1 LANQQE
7 NLDVLIQ
14 LPWTVPQQ
22 PNVQT
27 IVLQQPT
34 KTHMELNAST
44 DKTAIS
50 SFALS
55 VVIALILGGLATW
68 LAYWYGRK
76 SFVLTELSFKVVSE
90 DIRQAAKTNSDIA
103 ISMMENQ
110 ITITELQI
118 RSKEKSEELER
129 IITRGGEIIVLQ
141 NKLII
146 ELYKLATLGDE
157 IFKKDIE
164 TIVSRLNELNN
175 EILSEYHLF
184 LLLMST
190 DSKEYSR
197 IKILGDLFL
206 QIAWEVAARVQLNH
220 NIGSIYLDEKFK
232 ETLYNSFKENCIFD
246 EDEVNHIKKIIED
259 EVYDLLSNVSDVFQ
273 NEIHLYLLSKKAA

>member
-1 LANQQE
+1 MAEQE
-7 NLDVLIQ
+7 GKQALIIQ

-27 IVLQQPT
+27 IVLQQPA
-34 KTHMELNAST
+34 KTQMELNAST

-55 VVIALILGGLATW
+55 VIIALILGGFATW

-76 SFVLTELSFKVVSE
+76 SFKLTELSFKVVSE

-164 TIVSRLNELNN
+164 VIVSRLNELNN

-220 NIGSIYLDEKFK
+220 KIGSIYLDEKFK

-246 EDEVNHIKKIIED
+246 EDEVNHIKKIIEE
-259 EVYDLLSNVSDVFQ
+259 EVYDLLSNVSDIFQ

>member
-1 LANQQE
+1 MAEQE
-7 NLDVLIQ
+7 GKQALMIQ

-27 IVLQQPT
+27 IVLQQPA
-34 KTHMELNAST
+34 KTQMELNAST

-55 VVIALILGGLATW
+55 VIIALILGGFATW

-76 SFVLTELSFKVVSE
+76 SFKLTELSFKVVSE

-164 TIVSRLNELNN
+164 VIVSRLNELNN

-220 NIGSIYLDEKFK
+220 KIGSIYLDEKFK
-232 ETLYNSFKENCIFD
+232 ETLHNSFKENCIFD
-246 EDEVNHIKKIIED
+246 EDEVNHIKKIIEE
-259 EVYDLLSNVSDVFQ
+259 EVYDLLSNVSDIFQ

>member
-1 LANQQE
+1 
-7 NLDVLIQ
+7 
-14 LPWTVPQQ
+14 
-22 PNVQT
+22 
-27 IVLQQPT
+27 
-34 KTHMELNAST
+34 M
-44 DKTAIS
+44 
-50 SFALS
+50 
-55 VVIALILGGLATW
+55 
-68 LAYWYGRK
+68 
-76 SFVLTELSFKVVSE
+76 
-90 DIRQAAKTNSDIA
+90 
-103 ISMMENQ
+103 
-110 ITITELQI
+110 
-118 RSKEKSEELER
+118 
-129 IITRGGEIIVLQ
+129 
-141 NKLII
+141 
-146 ELYKLATLGDE
+146 GDE

-175 EILSEYHLF
+175 GILSEYHLF

-220 NIGSIYLDEKFK
+220 KVGSIYLDEKFK

>member
-1 LANQQE
+1 MAEQE
-7 NLDVLIQ
+7 GKQALMIQ

-22 PNVQT
+22 ENNQAM
-27 IVLQQPT
+27 ILQQPN
-34 KTHMELNAST
+34 KQKVYLDLNHST
-44 DKTAIS
+44 DTTAIW
-50 SFALS
+50 SFVAAMIAS
-55 VVIALILGGLATW
+55 IVIAI
-68 LAYWYGRK
+68 WYGRK

-164 TIVSRLNELNN
+164 IIVSRLNELNN

-206 QIAWEVAARVQLNH
+206 QIAWEVVARFQLNH
-220 NIGSIYLDEKFK
+220 KIGSIYLDEEFK
-232 ETLYNSFKENCIFD
+232 ETLHNSFKENCIFD

-259 EVYDLLSNVSDVFQ
+259 EVYDLLSNVSNIFQ

>member
-1 LANQQE
+1 MAEHDSNNQ
-7 NLDVLIQ
+7 VIVQ

-22 PNVQT
+22 SNVQT
-27 IVLQQPT
+27 IVLQQPA
-34 KTHMELNAST
+34 KTQMELNAST

-55 VVIALILGGLATW
+55 VVIALLLGGLATW

-164 TIVSRLNELNN
+164 IIVSRLNELNN

-220 NIGSIYLDEKFK
+220 KVGSIYLDEKFK

>member
-1 LANQQE
+1 
-7 NLDVLIQ
+7 
-14 LPWTVPQQ
+14 
-22 PNVQT
+22 
-27 IVLQQPT
+27 
-34 KTHMELNAST
+34 MELNAST

-55 VVIALILGGLATW
+55 VVIALLLGGLATW

-175 EILSEYHLF
+175 GILSEYHLF

-220 NIGSIYLDEKFK
+220 KVGSIYLDEKFK

>member
-1 LANQQE
+1 M
-7 NLDVLIQ
+7 VG
-14 LPWTVPQQ
+14 
-22 PNVQT
+22 
-27 IVLQQPT
+27 
-34 KTHMELNAST
+34 
-44 DKTAIS
+44 
-50 SFALS
+50 
-55 VVIALILGGLATW
+55 ILVWAE
-68 LAYWYGRK
+68 

-175 EILSEYHLF
+175 GILSEYHLF

-220 NIGSIYLDEKFK
+220 KVGSIYLDEKFK

>member
-1 LANQQE
+1 MAEQDSKN
-7 NLDVLIQ
+7 VVIQ
-14 LPWTVPQQ
+14 LPWAVPQQ

-27 IVLQQPT
+27 IVLQQPA

-175 EILSEYHLF
+175 GILSEYHLF

-220 NIGSIYLDEKFK
+220 KVGSIYLDEKFK
-232 ETLYNSFKENCIFD
+232 EILYNSFKENCIFD

>member
-1 LANQQE
+1 MAQAE
-7 NLDVLIQ
+7 NTQAFMIQ
-14 LPWTVPQQ
+14 LPWTVPEQ
-22 PNVQT
+22 PNVQA
-27 IVLQQPT
+27 IVLQHPKEQ
-34 KTHMELNAST
+34 KIYLDLAYST
-44 DKTAIS
+44 DTTAIW
-50 SFALS
+50 SFLAAMIAS
-55 VVIALILGGLATW
+55 IVIAI
-68 LAYWYGRK
+68 WYGRK
-76 SFVLTELSFKVVSE
+76 SFILTELSFNVVSA

-110 ITITELQI
+110 ITITKLQI

-141 NKLII
+141 HKLII

-157 IFKKDIE
+157 IFKKDIKI
-164 TIVSRLNELNN
+164 IVSRLNGLNN

-206 QIAWEVAARVQLNH
+206 QIAWEVAARFQLN
-220 NIGSIYLDEKFK
+220 NKIGSIYLDKNFK
-232 ETLYNSFKENCIFD
+232 ETLHDSFKENCIFD
-246 EDEVNHIKKIIED
+246 DDEVNYIKKIIED
-259 EVYDLLSNVSDVFQ
+259 EVYDLLSSVNDIFQ